1 MNLVAAG
8 WRSDPLAAWMMTA
21 LHRPN
26 AEADFFSEFCGRL
39 LGEGI
44 PVGRV
49 FCGLLSLHPQFVS
62 RNLIWT
68 PEGGYR
74 LVTREHGVLQSDFYL
89 RSPIRLIHQGADSVR
104 QRLDVAGELL
114 EFDVWREL
122 KAEGM
127 TDYVA
132 LPLRFSTGETNVIS
146 YTTTRPGGFRTAEL
160 ARLYDL
166 LPLLSIRLELA
177 NAYFATV
184 TLMSTYLGEAAAR
197 RVLAG
202 TIRRAEGEAIRAAI
216 YLCDL
221 RNFTAIS
228 DRTDGSAIISMLD
241 DYFDCM
247 IAPIR
252 RQGGEVL
259 KFMGDAMLAM
269 FPMDDRTAGLACRSA
284 LRAAEAGSRDLARL
298 SAERVARGEP
308 RLLAGVGL
316 HAGDVIFGN
325 IGSEDRLDFTVIGR
339 AVNEVSRV
347 EALTRTLARPI
358 LMTAGFAR
366 LTGRGD
372 LLSLGDHVLPGVSEP
387 TEIFAP
393 PPG

>member
-1 MNLVAAG
+1 MNRAPAG
-8 WRSDPLAAWMMTA
+8 WRSDPMAEWLMTA

-26 AEADFFSEFCGRL
+26 AEQDFFAEFCARL
-39 LGEGI
+39 VGEGL

-49 FCGLLSLHPQFVS
+49 FCGLLSLHPQFIS
-62 RNLIWT
+62 RNLIWS
-68 PEGGYR
+68 PDAGCR
-74 LVTREHGVLQSDFYL
+74 LLTREHGVLQSDFYL

-104 QRLDVAGELL
+104 QRLDVDPGLL

-122 KAEGM
+122 KQDGM

-132 LPLRFSTGETNVIS
+132 LPLHFSTGETNVIS
-146 YTTTRPGGFRTAEL
+146 YATSRPGGFRTAEL

-177 NAYFATV
+177 NAWFATM
-184 TLMSTYLGEAAAR
+184 TLANTYLGEAAAR

-202 TIRRAEGEAIRAAI
+202 TIRRAEGEAIRAAV

-228 DRTDGSAIISMLD
+228 DRADGAEIIAMLD

-269 FPMDDRTAGLACRSA
+269 FPMDDRTARLACGSA
-284 LRAAEAGSRDLARL
+284 LKAAETGTRDLARL
-298 SAERVARGEP
+298 TVTREEQGQPPLR
-308 RLLAGVGL
+308 AGIGL
-316 HAGDVIFGN
+316 HAGEVIFGN
-325 IGSEDRLDFTVIGR
+325 IGSADRLDFTVIGR

-347 EALTRTLARPI
+347 EALTRTLRRPI

-366 LTGRGD
+366 LTARQD
-372 LLSLGDHVLPGVSEP
+372 LVSLGDHVLPGVSVP